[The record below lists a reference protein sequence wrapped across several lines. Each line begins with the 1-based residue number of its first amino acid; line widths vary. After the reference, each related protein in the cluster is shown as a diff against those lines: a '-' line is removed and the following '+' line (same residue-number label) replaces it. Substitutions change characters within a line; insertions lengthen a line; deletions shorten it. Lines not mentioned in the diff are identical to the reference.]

1 MTPAEFQILEA
12 VFLIVVASL
21 LLLALPGYA
30 WLRLSSQKRKE
41 AQGGDTPP
49 CVIQPLDL
57 IIVGLYILVFT
68 LFLKGTESKMENPE
82 DLKMSAGLV
91 LLSSIA
97 MLSIASIVPLILF
110 WRTNLVEFFGLRWLR
125 WKSIFWIMPAFAFAM
140 MIVGAILV
148 ACGWQTWIQDSLGAK
163 PQEAVTLVKETSDV
177 GLLVAMAVTA
187 IIFAPITEE
196 LIFRGY
202 LYPVVKRFT
211 DRWFASIFSGVLFGV
226 IHFNVMALPMLALMG
241 VILAVIYEKSGSLWV
256 PIGCHAAFNATSVG
270 LMLISRAYEF
280 PTSQ

>member
-1 MTPAEFQILEA
+1 VTTAEFQILET

-30 WLRLSSQKRKE
+30 WLRLSTQKNHMSQ
-41 AQGGDTPP
+41 GDDTPP

-68 LFLKGTESKMENPE
+68 VFLKGTESKMENPE

-125 WKSIFWIMPAFAFAM
+125 WKSIFWIMPAFVFAM
-140 MIVGAILV
+140 MIVGAIMV
-148 ACGWQTWIQDSLGAK
+148 ACGWQTWVQDSLGAK
-163 PQEAVTLVKETSDV
+163 
-177 GLLVAMAVTA
+177 
-187 IIFAPITEE
+187 
-196 LIFRGY
+196 
-202 LYPVVKRFT
+202 
-211 DRWFASIFSGVLFGV
+211 ASR
-226 IHFNVMALPMLALMG
+226 
-241 VILAVIYEKSGSLWV
+241 
-256 PIGCHAAFNATSVG
+256 GCHASERNLKCGITGSNG
-270 LMLISRAYEF
+270 GDSDHLCSDHRRIDI
-280 PTSQ
+280 